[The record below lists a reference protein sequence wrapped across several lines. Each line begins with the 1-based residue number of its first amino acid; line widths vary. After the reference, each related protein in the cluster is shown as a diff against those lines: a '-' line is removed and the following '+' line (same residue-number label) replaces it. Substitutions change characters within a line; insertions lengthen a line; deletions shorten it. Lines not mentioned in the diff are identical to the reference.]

1 MKTSI
6 ALSMKF
12 RLVDLLRSWLMSGLS
27 LVARCGF
34 LLALVTGLTTQPIC
48 AAEPTN
54 SVLHLDGNGSY
65 LELPLP
71 IDPAVT
77 IKKLPNGLTYYIR
90 ANKKPENRAQFHLIV
105 NAGST
110 LETEKTLGLAHFL
123 EHMAFNG
130 TKNFKKMEIVNFIE
144 RIGMTFGADLNAYT
158 SFDETA
164 YRLEVPMDKPDV
176 VKKALQV
183 LEDWAHN
190 ISFDAE
196 EIEKERGVIMEEW
209 RTGRGAQGRIR
220 DKQIP
225 IIFHQSLYADRIP
238 IGKTNT
244 IASVTREDFLEFY
257 TKWYRP
263 DLMAVIAVGDFDA
276 KAMEA
281 MIVEHFSRLKNP
293 PNAPPRPVPVVPDH
307 EGTLFSIETDSEL
320 SATSVQ
326 ILCKHPTAPNGS
338 AANYRRNVV
347 EALYSGILNQR
358 LGERVQE
365 ANPPYMGAYMG
376 KQSMVR
382 AKDLAGQMARV
393 KDGKYAEGLKALLM
407 EARRARRDG
416 FTAAELERAKTM
428 SLRRMEQ
435 AYEERDKTESSSY
448 AGEYSRNFLVRES
461 ISGIEAELKMTRKF
475 LAEITLAEVNH
486 AGDKWITDT
495 NRVIMYSAPEKA
507 GKKAPTKEEI
517 LAVIKDADSSE
528 IAAYSD
534 GVSDAPLMAKTPA
547 PGRIVSEKQHKDVD
561 ATEWVLSNGIHV
573 LLKPTT
579 FKNDQVLMSA
589 FSPGGYS
596 LVSDKDFLSAAM
608 AAGILSQSGWG
619 DYDAIQLGKKLAG
632 KIASVGTSIDELE
645 ETMGGSASPKDLETW
660 FQLMNL
666 QFTAPRADEKAFQS
680 YVTRVKVGIENRER
694 NPDVIFGDAIE
705 KALYGDHPRHRPMTM
720 ELIKEL
726 DREAALRIY
735 RERFANAGDFTFV
748 FVGAFKPAELR
759 PLVETYLASLPSLD
773 RKEKGKDVGGDAK
786 RGAVNVEVKKGLE
799 AKSTVRLN
807 FHGDARWSIG
817 ESTTLFATVNVL
829 SIRLREV
836 LREDKGGVYG
846 VDVSGNLSREPK
858 ETFSCDVSFTCSP
871 DNVTDLTK
879 AVLDEI
885 KDLQANGPSKDN
897 LEKVRETLLRDYER
911 GLKEDSFWMS
921 KFAFYRE
928 NELPFSEILKSPD
941 RAKALTVEKVR
952 DAAKRYFSSNNFLNA
967 RLLPETKQSANG
979 KKAE

>member
-1 MKTSI
+1 MFS
-6 ALSMKF
+6 A
-12 RLVDLLRSWLMSGLS
+12 
-27 LVARCGF
+27 
-34 LLALVTGLTTQPIC
+34 ALVR
-48 AAEPTN
+48 AADTD
-54 SVLHLDGNGSY
+54 L
-65 LELPLP
+65 LP

-77 IKKLPNGLTYYIR
+77 VKKLPNGLTYYIR

-105 NAGST
+105 NAGSI

-130 TKNFKKMEIVNFIE
+130 TKNFQKMEIVNFLE
-144 RIGMTFGADLNAYT
+144 RTGMQFGADLNAYT

-196 EIEKERGVIMEEW
+196 EIEKERGVVTEEW
-209 RTGRGAQGRIR
+209 RTGRGAQGRLQ

-225 IIFHQSLYADRIP
+225 AIFHQSLYAERLP

-244 IASVTREDFLEFY
+244 IRSVTREDFLEFY

-263 DLMAVIAVGDFDA
+263 DLMAVIAVGDFDT

-281 MIVEHFSRLKNP
+281 LIVEHFSRLKNP
-293 PNAPPRPVPVVPDH
+293 PNAPPRPVPAVPDH
-307 EGTLFSIETDSEL
+307 EGTLFSIETDPEL
-320 SATSVQ
+320 SSTSVQ
-326 ILCKHPTAPNGS
+326 IMCKHPAATNGS
-338 AANYRRNVV
+338 AANYRRDLV
-347 EALYSGILNQR
+347 EGLYSGMLNQR
-358 LGERVQE
+358 LSERVQE
-365 ANPPYMGAYMG
+365 ANPPYMGAGVG
-376 KQSMVR
+376 KSPMVR
-382 AKDLAGQMARV
+382 VKDLAVQMARV

-416 FTAAELERAKTM
+416 FTAAELERAKVM
-428 SLRRMEQ
+428 NLRSLEQ

-448 AGEYSRNFLVRES
+448 AREYSGHFLDSEP
-461 ISGIEAELKMTRKF
+461 IPGIEEELKMTRKF
-475 LAEITLAEVNH
+475 LDNITLTEVKH

-495 NRVIMYSAPEKA
+495 NRVILYSAPEKA
-507 GKKAPTKEEI
+507 GKKAPTREEI
-517 LAVIKDADSSE
+517 LAVIKEAESSE

-534 GVSDAPLMAKTPA
+534 GVSDAPLLAKTPM
-547 PGRIVSEKQHKDVD
+547 PGRIVSEKQHQEVDV
-561 ATEWVLSNGIHV
+561 TEWVLSNGIHV

-579 FKNDQVLMSA
+579 FKNDQILMSA
-589 FSPGGYS
+589 FSPGGHS
-596 LVSDKDFLSAAM
+596 LVSDKDYLSAAM
-608 AAGILSQSGWG
+608 AAGILAQSGWG
-619 DYDAIQLGKKLAG
+619 DYDAIQLSKKLAG
-632 KIASVGTSIDELE
+632 KIASVSTSIGELH

-666 QFTAPRADEKAFQS
+666 HFTAPRADEKAFQS
-680 YVTRVKVGIENRER
+680 YVTRIKVGIENRDR
-694 NPDVIFGDAIE
+694 NPSVIFGDAIE

-748 FVGAFKPAELR
+748 FVGAFKPPELR

-773 RKEKGKDVGGDAK
+773 RKEAGKDVGDDPK
-786 RGAVNVEVKKGLE
+786 RGMVNVEVKKGLE
-799 AKSTVRLN
+799 AKSTVRLT
-807 FHGDARWSIG
+807 FHGDARWSIS
-817 ESTTLFATVNVL
+817 ERSALRAAVNVL

-846 VDVSGNLSREPK
+846 VNVSGDLSREPR
-858 ETFSCDVSFTCSP
+858 ETFSSNVSFTCSP

-885 KDLQANGPSKDN
+885 KDLQVNGPSKDN
-897 LEKVRETLLRDYER
+897 LEKVRETLLRNYER

-921 KFAFYRE
+921 NLAFYRE

-941 RAKALTVEKVR
+941 RAKALMVEKVR
-952 DAAKRYFSSNNFLNA
+952 DAAKLYFSSNNFLNA
-967 RLLPETKQSANG
+967 RLLPETKQSADG